1 MARGRTL
8 GLDFGGARCGVAI
21 DDELGHMAH
30 PRPFVPARDWK
41 QLVAALVALAE
52 EEGVTRFVVGLPLS
66 MDGAEGRAAEKVR
79 DFAQALADA
88 SDRDVILWDERL
100 STVEAARQL
109 REAGKNARD
118 AKSSIDGA
126 AAATILQSFLDGER
140 IAKSARARKKREELP

>member
-21 DDELGHMAH
+21 DDELGRMAH
-30 PRPFVPARDWK
+30 PRPFLPARDGK
-41 QLVAALVALAE
+41 QLVAAIVDLAR

-79 DFAQALADA
+79 RFAQALADA
-88 SDRDVILWDERL
+88 SDLDVVLWDERL

-118 AKSSIDGA
+118 ARSSIDGA

-140 IAKSARARKKREELP
+140 SARARKKRGETP